1 MIITRRQLRRIIRE
15 AIEGPDG
22 VWYDDYGNRLQPDD
36 PDVSGSNKIPS
47 TKISVEWDLGD
58 NPDPGLPPEVDLPPD
73 VVAEYEEYMVE
84 YGDDEAA
91 QAISDWL
98 DDEYGFLSQWNFV

>member
-1 MIITRRQLRRIIRE
+1 MKVTKRQLRRLIRE
-15 AIEGPDG
+15 AI
-22 VWYDDYGNRLQPDD
+22 DD
-36 PDVSGSNKIPS
+36 PKPA

-58 NPDPGLPPEVDLPPD
+58 NPDPGLPPIVDLPLD
-73 VVAEYEEYMVE
+73 VVAEYEEYLAE
-84 YGDDEAA
+84 YGEQEAQ